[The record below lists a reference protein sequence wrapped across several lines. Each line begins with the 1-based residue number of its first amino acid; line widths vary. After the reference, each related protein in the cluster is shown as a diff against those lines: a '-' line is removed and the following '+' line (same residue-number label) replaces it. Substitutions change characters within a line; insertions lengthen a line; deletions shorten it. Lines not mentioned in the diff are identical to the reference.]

1 MNDQEN
7 PTTSTAT
14 LSDADLAK
22 QPVVEIERD
31 GVRYT
36 LLGTAHVS
44 RISAEAVTHFIDNG
58 EFDAVGVELCD
69 SRYDAMTNPDA
80 WKQMDLFK
88 IIRQGKAGLVAANLA
103 LGAYQRRLAEQFG
116 IEPGAEMKAAL
127 EAAKKHDIP
136 HALIDRDIGATLK
149 RVVRGVSF
157 LEKFSLLSGM
167 LYGLISNEKISEE
180 DIERLKQG
188 DILESTFAEF
198 ALQSESLYQGLIA
211 ERDEFMAARL
221 REVSQQHNY
230 RQVLAVV
237 GAGHLK
243 GLAKHLADDDSDPVA
258 RQAELNQLPPPRV
271 WTRWLPWL
279 ITAIVLAGFAIGFSR
294 SPELGW
300 DLVVTWVLING
311 SLAALG
317 ALLAG
322 GHPLTVVSGFVAAPL
337 TSLNPTVAAGM
348 VTASVETWLR
358 KPTVGDFTNIR
369 DDLLKT
375 SGWWK
380 NRVSRILLVLIFSNL
395 GSIAG
400 TWIAGF
406 KIFEKLS

>member
-1 MNDQEN
+1 MNDRET
-7 PTTSTAT
+7 PVTTAAAEV
-14 LSDADLAK
+14 DPDLAS
-22 QPVVEIERD
+22 QPVIELERE
-31 GVRYT
+31 GVHYT

-44 RISAEAVTHFIDNG
+44 RVSAEAVRHFLADG
-58 EFDAVGVELCD
+58 HFDAVGVELCR

-80 WKQMDLFK
+80 WKQMDLFR

-127 EAAKKHDIP
+127 ETAETRGIP
-136 HALIDRDIGATLK
+136 HALIDRDIGITLK
-149 RVVRGVSF
+149 RVFRGVPF
-157 LEKFSLLSGM
+157 MEKVSLFGGMLFSLV
-167 LYGLISNEKISEE
+167 SNEKITEE
-180 DIERLKQG
+180 EIERLKQG
-188 DILESTFAEF
+188 DILESTFSEF

-211 ERDEFMAARL
+211 ERDEFMAACL
-221 REVSQQHNY
+221 REESSQNQFK
-230 RQVLAVV
+230 RVLAVV

-243 GLAKHLADDDSDPVA
+243 GLAEHLEQDQGEPESRKHD
-258 RQAELNQLPPPRV
+258 LNQLPPPRV
-271 WTRWLPWL
+271 WTRWIPWL
-279 ITAIVLAGFAIGFSR
+279 ISGVILAGFGLGFYR

-300 DLVVTWVLING
+300 ELVTTWVLING
-311 SLAALG
+311 SLAAVG

-322 GHPLTVVSGFVAAPL
+322 GHPLTVISGFLAAPL

-358 KPTVGDFTNIR
+358 KPTVGDFSAIR

-380 NRVSRILLVLIFSNL
+380 NRVSRILLVLIFSNI

-406 KIFEKLS
+406 SIFEKLS